1 VWLVALAAWRVAGPV
16 AGAAAA
22 LLAAVHPPLVWIC
35 AYALSEGVYV
45 VLVMAMV
52 LALGRVTDGPVEG
65 RRAWAWAGLAGALA
79 GAATLTRPVTLFVL
93 PVVVTWLAGRR
104 RLVVAAMFLACALG
118 AIGPWT
124 LRNWYAHDRFVLVAA
139 SGGVNFWTGNH
150 PLAIGEGDMAA
161 NPEIKRAN
169 VALRAA
175 HPGLTPEQ
183 LEPVYYRE
191 AFGWIRQEPFAW
203 AALMV
208 RKAFYTVVPI
218 GPSYRLHSSRY
229 FWGSLIPC
237 ALTLPLA
244 VAGVRGL
251 RGRARQPRAVWMLA
265 ASAVLAG
272 LVFFP
277 QERYRIPAIDP
288 ALIVCAAC
296 WVGLRDEAG
305 APALSR

>member
-1 VWLVALAAWRVAGPV
+1 
-16 AGAAAA
+16 
-22 LLAAVHPPLVWIC
+22 
-35 AYALSEGVYV
+35 
-45 VLVMAMV
+45 
-52 LALGRVTDGPVEG
+52 
-65 RRAWAWAGLAGALA
+65 
-79 GAATLTRPVTLFVL
+79 
-93 PVVVTWLAGRR
+93 
-104 RLVVAAMFLACALG
+104 
-118 AIGPWT
+118 
-124 LRNWYAHDRFVLVAA
+124 
-139 SGGVNFWTGNH
+139 
-150 PLAIGEGDMAA
+150 MAA

-191 AFGWIRQEPFAW
+191 AFGWIRREPFAW

-218 GPSYRLHSSRY
+218 GPSYRLHSSLY
-229 FWGSLIPC
+229 FWGSLIPY
-237 ALTLPLA
+237 ALILPLA
-244 VAGVRGL
+244 VAGARGL

-296 WVGLRDEAG
+296 WIGLRHEAG
-305 APALSR
+305 VPAPPR